1 MANYQLDAP
10 PGSPFPRKA
19 RLTSKREIT
28 AVLRRPKKRIDR
40 EGVRVLAAPNERG
53 YARLGVV
60 VGRSYDRRSTRRN
73 QFKRCV
79 RESFRL
85 ARRSLS
91 GVDVLVLARGRIGS
105 ENLKR
110 ELKGAFRQLEA
121 EPHAPAGIGAE
132 KPSGKRQPLRLRIVL
147 KSIDLYRLALSPLL
161 GARCRF
167 YPTCSSYAKQAIQQW
182 GIAKGLALTLRRLA
196 KCQPFHPGGYDPVP
210 SSLTD

>member
-1 MANYQLDAP
+1 MGTHQLQAP
-10 PGSPFPRKA
+10 PGFTFPRNA

-40 EGVRVLAAPNERG
+40 EAVRVLAAPNERG

-85 ARRSLS
+85 ARRSMS
-91 GVDVLVLARGRIGS
+91 GLDVLVLARKRIGS
-105 ENLKR
+105 ENLER
-110 ELKGAFRQLEA
+110 ELKGAFGQLEK
-121 EPHAPAGIGAE
+121 APDGLKAKGPQ
-132 KPSGKRQPLRLRIVL
+132 KPPGKRQPRRIRIAL
-147 KSIDLYRLALSPLL
+147 KLIDLYRLALSPLL

-167 YPTCSSYAKQAIQQW
+167 YPTCSSYTKEAIEQW

-210 SSLTD
+210 SALAD